1 MTVGTPKPRAL
12 SPVVRQSPTL
22 PPPVAQSPKMLM
34 MRDTPQGK
42 RKKALPASV
51 KKLEGPRDQK
61 NLLQWKHRG
70 LQLLNY
76 HEQFVSLHST
86 ATTAEWKASSTAL
99 SRMNRHEWIQWAN
112 KAHGEI
118 LYQFKKQA
126 ERWIQ
131 ESKYRLTRKNR
142 QANKRLHN
150 TPRGHLPRSHEMP
163 PINFRSTC
171 NIMPKMDHLKGRHDG
186 CSQYMPIMMK
196 IIKWCTTIM

>member
-131 ESKYRLTRKNR
+131 ESKYRLRHKNR
-142 QANKRLHN
+142 QANKRFCN
-150 TPRGHLPRSHEMP
+150 TPRRTPSKKPRDAYHQP
-163 PINFRSTC
+163 Q
-171 NIMPKMDHLKGRHDG
+171 DHLQYNARDGPLEKGG
-186 CSQYMPIMMK
+186 
-196 IIKWCTTIM
+196 TIDAAGTCQ